1 MGEDQ
6 ELQLEKELEMIRITE
21 DLSIHEG
28 ELTYTFSH
36 SSKPG
41 GQNVNKVS
49 TRVTLNF
56 DVGNSPSLSDDQRER
71 IRSELRTRI
80 NKEGILRVSSQKHR
94 TQKANREAAT
104 ERFVELVQEALRERP
119 VRKKRGIPREIRER
133 RLKDK
138 KHRSRLKRDRT
149 KLFDPD
155 E

>member
-1 MGEDQ
+1 M
-6 ELQLEKELEMIRITE
+6 RITE
-21 DLSIHEG
+21 DLYIPDS

-49 TRVTLNF
+49 TRVTINF
-56 DVGNSPSLSDDQRER
+56 DVEGSASLSDEQRER
-71 IRSELRTRI
+71 IRRELRTRI
-80 NKEGILRVSSQKHR
+80 NKEGVLRVSSQKYR

-104 ERFVELVQEALRERP
+104 ERFIELLQDAFRVRP
-119 VRKKRGIPREIRER
+119 VRKKRGIPRQVREQ

-138 KHRSRLKRDRT
+138 KHRSRLKKDRT
-149 KLFDPD
+149 RLPESD

>member
-1 MGEDQ
+1 M
-6 ELQLEKELEMIRITE
+6 MRITE
-21 DLSIHEG
+21 DLYIPDG

-56 DVGNSPSLSDDQRER
+56 DVEGSSSLSDDQLER
-71 IRSELRTRI
+71 IRVELRTRI
-80 NKEGILRVSSQKHR
+80 NKEGILRDSSQKYR

-104 ERFVELVQEALRERP
+104 ERFIELLQDAFRERP
-119 VRKKRGIPREIRER
+119 VRKKRGIPRRIREQ

-138 KHRSRLKRDRT
+138 KHRSRLKKDRT
-149 KLFDPD
+149 RLPESD

>member
-1 MGEDQ
+1 M
-6 ELQLEKELEMIRITE
+6 MRITE
-21 DLSIHEG
+21 DLYIPDG

-56 DVGNSPSLSDDQRER
+56 DVEGSASLSDEQRER
-71 IRSELRTRI
+71 IRGELRTRI
-80 NKEGILRVSSQKHR
+80 NKEGILRVSSQKYR

-104 ERFVELVQEALRERP
+104 ERFIELLQDAFRERP
-119 VRKKRGIPREIRER
+119 VRKKRRIPRRVREQ

-138 KHRSRLKRDRT
+138 KHRSQLKKDRT
-149 KLFDPD
+149 RLPESD

>member
-1 MGEDQ
+1 M
-6 ELQLEKELEMIRITE
+6 RITD
-21 DLSIHEG
+21 DLEVPDG
-28 ELTYTFSH
+28 ELSYTFSH

-56 DVGNSPSLSDDQRER
+56 DVEDSPSLSDDQRER

-104 ERFVELVQEALRERP
+104 ERFIELVQDALRVRP

-138 KHRSRLKRDRT
+138 KHRSRLKKERT
-149 KLFDPD
+149 RLID
-155 E
+155 EDE